1 MRFALLQYKHLHKN
15 VSHLIGTDAFKSL
28 NSRIV
33 TFVLLWT
40 QLALYPRAA
49 SDDEANALIAD
60 KFANVIDDLL
70 NSKHALFIHF
80 GMYWYAIAILDS
92 KSSAVAIL
100 FAKSRMIFSGQKVVS
115 QRA

>member
-1 MRFALLQYKHLHKN
+1 MMTLPFFDDDTTGYIDVNSLSARFFCKNANSSRMRTFA
-15 VSHLIGTDAFKSL
+15 
-28 NSRIV
+28 R
-33 TFVLLWT
+33 
-40 QLALYPRAA
+40 YPRAA

-92 KSSAVAIL
+92 RSRAVAIL
-100 FAKSRMIFSGQKVVS
+100 LAKSRMIFSGQKVVS